1 MRSGWLVAAV
11 LLLSLGLRLWGIQ
24 DRLPDPSH
32 GVNLMADTSLDET
45 DRTTMSEAWSMWA
58 GGSRPL
64 DLNPHTAGWPAL
76 SFYVALLFQV
86 SYRILFTIQTGSS
99 SAFEFA
105 RHVAIAPAGMF
116 LFARVASAL
125 LGVATVFLTIRIGA
139 SVLGPVAGL
148 AAGLLLATNPLHVL
162 TSQHAADPNLLA
174 LLFVLLAIPPL
185 LRIAETAAPRDSV
198 LAGAMIGLAGAC
210 KYVPL
215 VLLLPY
221 LVAHVV
227 SRDRSGRTWTTA
239 VAGAGV
245 ALLTMLLATPYL
257 VRDWPATLH
266 DFSVQHASVTSEWV
280 GQGSNGIALSRY
292 LVSTLPEALGWPA
305 AILALAGCIILVTR
319 GIRERLLVGIAL
331 VLLAAVGIL
340 QVAQARYVL
349 AAFPT
354 FFIATAAATEAAS
367 RWTARWMA
375 RLEAGPVAFALLL
388 VPAVGWGFPEL
399 RETRRALSMPDSRIA
414 AREWILQSIPP
425 RDILVV
431 DPYGP
436 SFNSSGFERPALPW
450 PFYATRASLVEA
462 AYHPEWLDGIAYYVR
477 SAEVSRR
484 FESDPAHYPVQVAFY
499 RWLRQNGES
508 VWKSD
513 TVRCS
518 GPSIEVLRLPPA
530 IGTPAARDS
539 LWSTVL
545 PTIQL
550 RDPIA
555 RWCLVLSEVFDLN
568 GDPRAIE
575 WGERGLTVVTPQ
587 TARGLYATLAL
598 AQAKAAAPGA
608 EGTARR
614 GLAEFPND
622 PTLHLAFGM
631 VLDQAGLVPGA
642 IEEYRASLRLDPNQD
657 HAANIAARIRS
668 LEQEPSRP

>member
-32 GVNLMADTSLDET
+32 GVNLMADTSVDET
-45 DRTTMSEAWSMWA
+45 DRTTMSEAWSMWG
-58 GGSRPL
+58 GGSQPI

-125 LGVATVFLTIRIGA
+125 LGVATVLLTIRVGA
-139 SVLGPVAGL
+139 SVLGPVPGL
-148 AAGLLLATNPLHVL
+148 GAGLLLATNPLHIL

-185 LRIAETAAPRDSV
+185 LRIAKTAATRDSL
-198 LAGAMIGLAGAC
+198 LAGTMIGLAGAC

-221 LVAHVV
+221 LVAHMV
-227 SRDRSGRTWTTA
+227 SRVPSKRTWITA

-257 VRDWPATLH
+257 VLDWSETLH
-266 DFSVQHASVTSEWV
+266 DFGVQRASVFSGWV
-280 GQGSNGIALSRY
+280 GQGSNGIALVRY
-292 LVSTLPEALGWPA
+292 VASTLPGALGWPA
-305 AILALAGCIILVTR
+305 AILALAGGVLLVSR
-319 GIRERLLVGIAL
+319 GARERLLVGIGL
-331 VLLAAVGIL
+331 VLLAAIGIL
-340 QVAQARYVL
+340 QVAQARYAL
-349 AAFPT
+349 PAFPI
-354 FFIATAAATEAAS
+354 FFLGTAAAAEAAS
-367 RWTARWMA
+367 HWTARTTA
-375 RLEAGPVAFALLL
+375 RLGAAWAAFALLIML
-388 VPAVGWGFPEL
+388 AAGWGFPAL
-399 RETRRALSMPDSRIA
+399 LETRHALSMPDSRFS
-414 AREWILQSIPP
+414 ARAWILQSIPP
-425 RDILVV
+425 RDILAG

-450 PFYATRASLVEA
+450 PFYATRASLVEV
-462 AYHPEWLDGIAYYVR
+462 AYHPEWLDGIAYYVQ

-484 FESDPAHYPVQVAFY
+484 YETDPTHYPVQVAFY
-499 RWLRQNGES
+499 RWLRQNGEP

-518 GPSIEVLRLPPA
+518 GPSIEVFRLPPA

-539 LWSTVL
+539 LWSALL
-545 PTIQL
+545 PSIRL

-555 RWCLVLSEVFDLN
+555 RWCLVLSEVFALS
-568 GDPRAIE
+568 GDSRAIE
-575 WGERGLTVVTPQ
+575 WGERGLTVVTAQ

-598 AQAKAAAPGA
+598 AQARAGAQGA

-614 GLAEFPND
+614 GLAEFSSD
-622 PTLHLAFGM
+622 PMLHLALAM
-631 VLDQAGLVPGA
+631 ALDQAGRSSESIA
-642 IEEYRASLRLDPNQD
+642 EYRVSLRLDPNQD

-668 LEQEPSRP
+668 LEQEPRRP